1 MRRSALVRFGFIAA
15 LLAMLVSGTFGSVTA
30 QDADT
35 FSTAGNERLQTL
47 APDGSMVAVTT
58 AGGFELCV
66 YTVPDSDLVN
76 CIDLKTAAIRIDPDT
91 IAWSPDATSL
101 AFTERIV
108 QFLSDGDLWHVDV
121 ATGELTNLTDDG
133 VADAYPFGP
142 DKSPDPFL
150 LDLSPAWS
158 PDGALIAF
166 SRTVVVG
173 GDVPPVT
180 SMMLLDVS
188 SGEVAEL
195 VVFEEETPL
204 ALPHKIA
211 WSPDGGTIYASA
223 HYGDPTHERNGI
235 WAFDAASGEFTLLAG
250 PNPDFGGDIPSLVA
264 VSPAGDFLVVSYP
277 AYMNTANAPDKASG
291 YALFALADGSLEPI
305 EPSEA
310 YAGDYSVA
318 VGPTFSPDGSALI
331 FGVRQP
337 SEGAGF
343 VIARDLA
350 SGDETVLAELPP
362 DTYPI
367 TTFPTTPIQI
377 GGATVMVLTDLTTA
391 TLVDLPDEL
400 TDAAPVADDLA
411 TPEPAA
417 SPEPESEVVDATVT
431 VAENAATLRDGPTR
445 DDDIIMILA
454 PGTELLRIGAPFESD
469 DHFWIE
475 VTEPESGERGFVRTD
490 FLEPVG

>member
-1 MRRSALVRFGFIAA
+1 MRRSALIRFGFIAA
-15 LLAMLVSGTFGSVTA
+15 LLAMLASGVIGSAAA
-30 QDADT
+30 QAVDT
-35 FSTAGNERLQTL
+35 FSTTGNERLQTL
-47 APDGSMVAVTT
+47 APDASMVAVTT

-66 YTVPDSDLVN
+66 YTVPDSNLVHCVDLR
-76 CIDLKTAAIRIDPDT
+76 AAGIRIDPDT

-101 AFTERIV
+101 VFSERIV
-108 QFLSDGDLWHVDV
+108 QYLSDGDLWHIDV
-121 ATGELTNLTDDG
+121 ATGDLTNLTDDG
-133 VADAYPFGP
+133 VVDAYPFGP
-142 DKSPDPFL
+142 DESPDPFL

-188 SGEVAEL
+188 TGDVAEL
-195 VVFEEETPL
+195 AVFEEETPL

-223 HYGDPTHERNGI
+223 HYGDPKHERNGI
-235 WAFDAASGEFTLLAG
+235 WAFDAATGDFTLLAS
-250 PNPDFGGDIPSLVA
+250 PNPDFRDDIPSLVA

-291 YALFALADGSLEPI
+291 YALFALADGSLAPI

-310 YAGDYSVA
+310 YAGDYSVV

-337 SEGAGF
+337 SGGAGF

-350 SGDETVLAELPP
+350 SGDEAVLAELPP

-391 TLVDLPDEL
+391 VLVELPDDL
-400 TDAAPVADDLA
+400 TGDAPVADDLA

-417 SPEPESEVVDATVT
+417 SPEPEVEVIDATLT
-431 VAENAATLRDGPTR
+431 VAESAAVLRDGPTR
-445 DDDIIMILA
+445 DDDIIMVLA
-454 PGTELLRIGAPFESD
+454 PGTELLRSGEPFESD

-475 VTEPESGERGFVRTD
+475 VTEPESGESGFIRTD